1 MQGPRIRAV
10 PVVDFHDRLHVDRIA
25 NKSVA
30 EIAAT
35 DIGTEMTVA
44 AALSSGMT
52 IMESCATGF
61 RQLRLNSGV
70 PIDPDVD
77 E

>member
-1 MQGPRIRAV
+1 MLGLRLRAV
-10 PVVDFHDRLHVDRIA
+10 PEVDCHEMLHDDRSE

-30 EIAAT
+30 EIAAI
-35 DIGTEMTVA
+35 DIGTEMTVV

-52 IMESCATGF
+52 IMEFCATGF
-61 RQLRLNSGV
+61 TQLRLNSGI